1 MQHSNRF
8 FADGEVQS
16 LFRAVRQRASR
27 GTLLDKVDYALV
39 TFAWATGCRAS
50 EIASVSLDP
59 KQVNYLDVRAG
70 LVVLT
75 DAKWGSSG
83 TVPLDAR
90 SLRVMRRYV
99 REVRPLVRNAAV
111 LDRLFLTKTGS
122 PYTPNTMS
130 KKLTMLLTRY
140 GFPGKTAHSFRHHFC
155 TDLLRR
161 GAHLH
166 EAKALMRHRDVRS
179 TMLYSHATV
188 DDLRAAVNRRVG

>member
-1 MQHSNRF
+1 MQHSDRYF
-8 FADGEVQS
+8 TDGEIRA
-16 LFRAVRQRASR
+16 LLRAVRQRALR

-59 KQVNYLDVRAG
+59 KQPNRIDVQAG
-70 LVVLT
+70 IVVIT
-75 DAKWGSSG
+75 DAKWDSRG
-83 TVPLDAR
+83 TIPLDAR
-90 SLRVMRRYV
+90 SVRAIRRYV
-99 REVRPLVRNAAV
+99 REVRPLIRNASV
-111 LDRLFLTKTGS
+111 LDRLFITKTGS
-122 PYTPNTMS
+122 PYTANMMS
-130 KKLTMLLTRY
+130 KKLSMLLTRY
-140 GFPGKTAHSFRHHFC
+140 GFADKTAHSLRHHFC

-179 TMLYSHATV
+179 TMVYSHATV